1 MPDEKFDFN
10 KASSREF
17 IYLPVIFVLIIGLI
31 FISLK
36 TRVPQ
41 VSAEQKDSLT
51 NTFILIDDELENL
64 AQSGDS
70 ITIQKVKQVHEQIDD
85 IKSKLSEPG
94 VTVDEKNILKKKLT
108 TLKTEY
114 QNYQNTIME
123 NMLTL
128 IDQKDSEID
137 QLSAKVEE
145 LTQLLEKS
153 KSSK

>member
-17 IYLPVIFVLIIGLI
+17 IYLPVIFLLIIGLI

-36 TRVPQ
+36 SKVPQ

-64 AQSGDS
+64 AASGDS
-70 ITIQKVKQVHEQIDD
+70 STIEKVKQVHAQIDD

-94 VTVDEKNILKKKLT
+94 VSVDEKNILKKKLT

-137 QLSAKVEE
+137 QLTAKVEE
-145 LTQLLEKS
+145 LTQLLDKS
-153 KSSK
+153 KASK